1 MVYLKH
7 WSEFKAQ
14 ALDLCKKSPNRTRF
28 FIKARPK
35 LQVLVIKVTDDHVTL
50 KFRSKSAIIL
60 NRLDEFQR
68 EIFTIMSGVVPPAPT
83 KEEPTSQTAETPTPS
98 TASQPPPKGSSGK
111 KKKGKKK

>member
-14 ALDLCKKSPNRTRF
+14 ALDLCKQSPNRTRF
-28 FIKARPK
+28 VIKARPK
-35 LQVLVIKVTDDHVTL
+35 LQVLVVKVTDDYVTL

-68 EIFTIMSGVVPPAPT
+68 EMFSIMSGVMPPAPA
-83 KEEPTSQTAETPTPS
+83 KEELASQTAETPKPS